1 MRIRTRLI
9 WNYIAIVL
17 VILPAISLYL
27 NHALGQMLDKRITG
41 ELRVQASLTRESLIK
56 TLPETP
62 DYNTIDALVDKLG
75 EAAAARLTFIGVDG
89 IVWGDTERG
98 GISLRKMDNHL
109 IRPEVQDA
117 LTSGSGVADRYST
130 TIETSLRYYA
140 LPVFRRS
147 KLIGFCRVAM
157 PMREVNAATA
167 RFTRVVVLTC
177 GAGLIA
183 VIILSIVTAARTA
196 KPIHELMRAAK
207 AISEGDVTARV
218 GTSTSGELAQLYR
231 HFNQM
236 AHRVEVQ
243 INEISQDR
251 NRLDTILSNMIE
263 GVLLIGPAFEIT
275 YANPAAAGLLEL
287 PAGSEGRN
295 LVEAF
300 RNPDL
305 QHLLEQVSDTKSHT
319 MAEIRWIVGIESR
332 EAEITVA
339 PISDLTTTEILGY
352 VVVLHDVSQLRRLER
367 IRSDFVANVSHEL
380 RTPLTSIQGYVETLL
395 NEDMEDS
402 ATSQRF
408 LAKILRQ
415 SSQISRLISD
425 LLNLS
430 RLESGAVQLKL
441 EQCAL
446 RNFQHTLTDI
456 FEPAFEES
464 KLSFYWKIPEDL
476 PTVFVDK
483 RLMEQVLINLIDNA
497 IKYTPPGGCINV
509 SAEASASVVIVHV
522 ADTGTGIPSDA
533 LPRIFERFYRV
544 DKGRS
549 PEMEGTGLGLSI
561 AKHILLQH
569 HGRIWA
575 ESVLGEGTVFHF
587 ALPLPNGKLAAID
600 QSRLT

>member
-27 NHALGQMLDKRITG
+27 NYALRQMLDGRITD
-41 ELRVQASLTRESLIK
+41 ELRVQANLTREFLIK
-56 TLPETP
+56 TLPETF
-62 DYNTIDALVDKLG
+62 DYNTVDGLVDKLG

-89 IVWGDTERG
+89 IVWGDTERD
-98 GISLRKMDNHL
+98 GISLREMDNHL
-109 IRPEVQDA
+109 NRPEIQDA
-117 LTSGSGVADRYST
+117 LSRGSGVADRYST

-140 LPVFRRS
+140 LPVSRQS
-147 KLIGFCRVAM
+147 KIIGFCRAAL
-157 PMREVNAATA
+157 PMRQVNAAIA
-167 RFTRVVVLTC
+167 RFTHVVVLTS
-177 GAGLIA
+177 GAGIIA
-183 VIILSIVTAARTA
+183 VILLSIVTAGRTA
-196 KPIHELMRAAK
+196 KPIQELVQTAK

-236 AHRVEVQ
+236 AHRVEAQ

-251 NRLDTILSNMIE
+251 NRLDAILSNMIE
-263 GVLLIGPAFEIT
+263 GVLLIGPAFDIT
-275 YANPAAAGLLEL
+275 YANPAATELLDL
-287 PAGSEGRN
+287 PVNSEGRN

-300 RNPDL
+300 RNPEF
-305 QHLLEQVSDTKSHT
+305 QHLLEQVREKKSHT

-339 PISDLTTTEILGY
+339 PITDLTSTEILGY

-395 NEDMEDS
+395 NGEVKDS

-408 LAKILRQ
+408 LAKILQQ
-415 SSQISRLISD
+415 SSQISRLVSD
-425 LLNLS
+425 LLDLS

-441 EQCAL
+441 EWCAPKD
-446 RNFQHTLTDI
+446 FQHTLLDI

-464 KLSFYWKIPEDL
+464 KLTFNWNVPENL
-476 PTVFVDK
+476 PTVLVDK
-483 RLMEQVLINLIDNA
+483 RLLEQALINLIDNA
-497 IKYTPPGGCINV
+497 IKYTPTGGCISV
-509 SAEASASVVIVHV
+509 SAEASESEVLVHV
-522 ADTGTGIPSDA
+522 SDTGIGIPSDA

-549 PEMEGTGLGLSI
+549 REMEGTGLGLSI

-587 ALPLPNGKLAAID
+587 ALPLQNGQFTAMD
-600 QSRLT
+600 